1 MVKYNFIIS
10 RVSQSRM
17 IRNEAIANE
26 ERKNYSPASVNILNR
41 SYVFYHALKFVLL
54 LFLSFFLSTAFPSP
68 RCAQPG
74 TRPGVLFGVTFQP
87 SIEQAAPRGRH
98 PSLRPL
104 DVFTMNPYLPGCQ
117 CDIYVTWYCVSE
129 RVIEIFLAFDSSR
142 WVSLD
147 RNDLAL
153 STHTWNRFST
163 SVSATRNDPCTIP
176 IVQPRFST
184 DKVSP
189 LAKFIRAGGTSSV
202 HDNHSPRG
210 VSRDS
215 EILFIRNIDTES
227 SVISWIVYP
236 LSFLHLINRN

>member
-87 SIEQAAPRGRH
+87 SIEQAASRGRH

-117 CDIYVTWYCVSE
+117 CDIYVTRYCVSE

-153 STHTWNRFST
+153 PRTRGIVSRQVYRRHGTIHARSRSCSPDFQPIRFLLW
-163 SVSATRNDPCTIP
+163 RNS
-176 IVQPRFST
+176 F
-184 DKVSP
+184 
-189 LAKFIRAGGTSSV
+189 V

-210 VSRDS
+210 ISRDS